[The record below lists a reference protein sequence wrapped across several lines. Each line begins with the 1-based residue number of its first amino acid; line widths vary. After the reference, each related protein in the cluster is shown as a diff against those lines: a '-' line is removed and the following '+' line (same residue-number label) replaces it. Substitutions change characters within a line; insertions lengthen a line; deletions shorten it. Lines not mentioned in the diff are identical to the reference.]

1 MGNDISRSRQATSF
15 SGSLRETQLSSPKS
29 ETESVFSSSSSSS
42 SDTESI
48 AQILLSLDKQA
59 KTVSPAGK
67 QMEKVSSSTNADNTF
82 AMSRLPN
89 LSFPAFD
96 GTKNT
101 SSPTLSSR
109 NICSRIN
116 SHEEGAVSNNCPS
129 GRKEEKP
136 EHSYI
141 ALISMAILQS
151 PERKLILAD
160 IYQYIMDNFPY
171 YNNKEKAWRNS
182 VRHNLSLNEC
192 FMKNGRADN
201 GKGNYWSIH
210 PSCVEDFSK
219 GDFRRRQA
227 RRRARKTAKEVNM
240 GYWSPVKYGCDM
252 GYVPM
257 TSSPVAYHP
266 YLSTAACM
274 MWSPPQIPSTHCY
287 YLGPSSFAQN
297 LSPPKFTQSPICSPI
312 SLGQYPPPMPEN
324 FTAVS

>member
-1 MGNDISRSRQATSF
+1 MLTFSIDDLMGNNISRSRQAATFNTSF
-15 SGSLRETQLSSPKS
+15 GETQLSSPKS
-29 ETESVFSSSSSSS
+29 ETESMFSSSSSSS
-42 SDTESI
+42 PETESI

-59 KTVSPAGK
+59 KTA
-67 QMEKVSSSTNADNTF
+67 
-82 AMSRLPN
+82 
-89 LSFPAFD
+89 FP
-96 GTKNT
+96 
-101 SSPTLSSR
+101 
-109 NICSRIN
+109 
-116 SHEEGAVSNNCPS
+116 SNNCAS
-129 GRKEEKP
+129 SRKEEKP

-171 YNNKEKAWRNS
+171 YNNREKAWRNS

-210 PSCVEDFSK
+210 PSCIEDFAK

-227 RRRARKTAKEVNM
+227 RRRARKITKEVNM
-240 GYWSPVKYGCDM
+240 GYCSPLKYGYDM

-257 TSSPVAYHP
+257 TSSPMAYHP
-266 YLSTAACM
+266 YLGTAACM
-274 MWSPPQIPSTHCY
+274 MWSPPQIPSPHCY
-287 YLGPSSFAQN
+287 YLGTGNYPQN
-297 LSPPKFTQSPICSPI
+297 FSPPKFTHSPICSPI
-312 SLGQYPPPMPEN
+312 SLGQYQHPTTEN